1 MPGMENQKEVTIYDI
16 ARNLQVHPSTVSKAL
31 NDDPKIAKKTK
42 KRIFETAARMGYRSN
57 LLARNL
63 RQQNTLTIG
72 VILPDLNS
80 GFVGPLLS
88 GIEKVTGAAGYGIII
103 TDSGQSVQKEAAHAR
118 NLFSRR
124 VDGII
129 VLPTAETTG
138 FEHFKPFLEKQI
150 PLVFLD
156 RVANLPDVSSVVI
169 DNRACGYMATR
180 HLVEQ
185 GCRRIVHLTPNVDQD
200 IYAQRYKGYLD
211 ALAESRLKAEKT
223 LVQLSSDPEEAFE
236 AGAKRILAM
245 KPLPDGVFAA
255 SDLAAAVC
263 IRTFQEQ
270 KLRVPHDIA
279 VVGFNNDMIGR
290 LVKPQ
295 LTTVNY
301 PGPEMGDT
309 AARHLV
315 NRLRGE
321 VNLMPITTL
330 TLRAELIVRA
340 SSLRKGGSP
349 G

>member
-1 MPGMENQKEVTIYDI
+1 MENQKEVTIYDI
-16 ARNLQVHPSTVSKAL
+16 ARNLQIHPSTVSKAL

-42 KRIFETAARMGYRSN
+42 KRIFETAAQMGYRSN
-57 LLARNL
+57 LLARSL

-88 GIEKVTGAAGYGIII
+88 GIEKVTGMAGYGIII
-103 TDSGQSVQKEAAHAR
+103 TDSGQSAEKEAAHAR
-118 NLFSRR
+118 NLFQRR
-124 VDGII
+124 VDGVI
-129 VLPTAETTG
+129 VLPTTETTG
-138 FEHFKPFLEKQI
+138 FEHFKPFLEKRI

-156 RVANLPDVSSVVI
+156 RMANLPDVSSVVI
-169 DNRACGYMATR
+169 DNRACGYMATQ
-180 HLVEQ
+180 HLVAQ
-185 GCRRIVHLTPNVDQD
+185 GCRRIVLLAPNVDQD
-200 IYAQRYKGYLD
+200 IYAQRYKGYRD
-211 ALAESRLKAEKT
+211 ALTESGLKAEKA
-223 LVQLSSDPEEAFE
+223 LIQLSPGSEEAFE
-236 AGAKRILAM
+236 AAAKKILAM

-263 IRTFQEQ
+263 VRTFQEQ
-270 KLRVPHDIA
+270 KLRVPQDIA
-279 VVGFNNDMIGR
+279 VVGFNNDVIGR

-301 PGPEMGDT
+301 PGREMGDT

-315 NRLRGE
+315 NHLRGE

-330 TLRAELIVRA
+330 TIRADLIVRE
-340 SSLRKGGSP
+340 SSLKKGGRP